1 VLVLESTYGDRR
13 HEDRHTRS
21 ARLGA
26 VIEHALRDGGTVLI
40 PAFSIGRTQ
49 ELRLIAG
56 SGTRSLAADPHRP
69 RLARAADRP
78 RLPAGGRLHRRLSA
92 PAPVVGPRG
101 PRPARG
107 RRTPGR
113 DIQRYGPRG
122 GYVQL
127 DGRRYDI
134 RAQVHRIGGYSAH
147 ADQQDLID
155 FVSGMP
161 TPPPELRL
169 VHGDAR
175 AKAALAERL
184 GALLPGTQVVI
195 P

>member
-1 VLVLESTYGDRR
+1 MWNA
-13 HEDRHTRS
+13 RS
-21 ARLGA
+21 
-26 VIEHALRDGGTVLI
+26 
-40 PAFSIGRTQ
+40 
-49 ELRLIAG
+49 
-56 SGTRSLAADPHRP
+56 RP
-69 RLARAADRP
+69 RLRVACVRVGKAGPSCQWHDAACRTRGRKP
-78 RLPAGGRLHRRLSA
+78 SWVRHQGRLPATRAQGNPDLGLGDPRHDILF
-92 PAPVVGPRG
+92 VGYQAAG
-101 PRPARG
+101 
-107 RRTPGR
+107 TPGR

-155 FVSGMP
+155 FVSGIP

-184 GALLPGTQVVI
+184 RARLPRTQVVI

>member
-1 VLVLESTYGDRR
+1 MASVIRATTSSS
-13 HEDRHTRS
+13 S
-21 ARLGA
+21 ANLT
-26 VIEHALRDGGTVLI
+26 GGQ
-40 PAFSIGRTQ
+40 A
-49 ELRLIAG
+49 AG
-56 SGTRSLAADPHRP
+56 
-69 RLARAADRP
+69 
-78 RLPAGGRLHRRLSA
+78 
-92 PAPVVGPRG
+92 
-101 PRPARG
+101 
-107 RRTPGR
+107 TPGR

-122 GYVQL
+122 GCVQL
-127 DGRRYDI
+127 DGERYDI

-155 FVSGMP
+155 FVSGIP

-169 VHGDAR
+169 VHGDAG